1 MVISHGED
9 EKVLR
14 YNACR
19 ELEDELFDKSD
30 VIKISE
36 IVEIFSEKKCMAL
49 RQTLKMFF
57 FNCCQI
63 SKSDIKI
70 LFNNFNDFI
79 KFIHLKTCDAL
90 KPTADVMLPV
100 IKMIL
105 GLVLQSIHYW
115 YYNTI

>member
-9 EKVLR
+9 EKVLE

-19 ELEDELFDKSD
+19 KLEDELFDESD

-36 IVEIFSEKKCMAL
+36 IVEIFAEKKCMAL
-49 RQTLKMFF
+49 RQTLKILF

-63 SKSDIKI
+63 SKSCSII
-70 LFNNFNDFI
+70 FNDFI